1 MSIANALTQ
10 ALHPVDW
17 SIVGP
22 ALVAGLLVLATH
34 VPLGLQV
41 LRKGIVFIDLAIA
54 QIAGLGVMLADTL
67 GFEPQGWAVQVSAV
81 SAALAGA
88 ALLTWTEQRWP
99 DIQEALIGGLFVV
112 ASCIG
117 LLMLSGN
124 PHGGEHLKDLLVGQI
139 LWVSPEQL
147 QAMAALTAVVLA
159 LWWCMPER
167 LARIGF
173 YVLFALAVTA
183 SVQLV
188 GVYLVFSSL
197 IMPALA
203 VRHLT
208 QERTVG
214 KRALLVAYT
223 LGGLAYALGLT
234 LSAMLDWPSG
244 AVVVVVMA
252 GVCVL
257 ASQWMPKPSRA
268 ADKPSALANLGT
280 PPT

>member
-1 MSIANALTQ
+1 MNPTSALTP

-22 ALVAGLLVLATH
+22 ALIAGLLVLATH

-54 QIAGLGVMLADTL
+54 QIAGLGVILADTL
-67 GFEPQGWAVQVSAV
+67 GFEPQGWAVQASAV

-88 ALLTWTEQRWP
+88 ALLTWTEKRWP

-112 ASCIG
+112 TSCIG

-139 LWVSPEQL
+139 LWVSAGQL

-159 LWWCMPER
+159 LWWCMPDR
-167 LARIGF
+167 HARTGF

-203 VRHLT
+203 VRELSRRRPAQKAAWLT
-208 QERTVG
+208 
-214 KRALLVAYT
+214 
-223 LGGLAYALGLT
+223 AYALGAVSYGAGLA

-252 GVCVL
+252 MVCVL
-257 ASQWMPKPSRA
+257 ASLWMPKSSAPA
-268 ADKPSALANLGT
+268 AKDQSLANRVT

>member
-1 MSIANALTQ
+1 MGAAMGTISQLP
-10 ALHPVDW
+10 PVDW
-17 SIVGP
+17 SILGP
-22 ALVAGLLVLATH
+22 ALLAGLLVLATH

-67 GFEPQGWAVQVSAV
+67 GFEPQGWAVQVAAV
-81 SAALAGA
+81 SAALLGA
-88 ALLTWTEQRWP
+88 ALLTWTERRWP

-112 ASCIG
+112 ASCVG

-139 LWVSPEQL
+139 LWVTPGQL
-147 QAMAALTAVVLA
+147 QAMATLTAAVLA
-159 LWWCMPER
+159 LWWWLPER
-167 LARIGF
+167 MARTGF

-203 VRHLT
+203 VRHLDT
-208 QERTVG
+208 QANRR
-214 KRALLVAYT
+214 RAWVA
-223 LGGLAYALGLT
+223 AYALGAVAYGLGLW

-252 GVCVL
+252 AVCALGSQVVGRLRVL
-257 ASQWMPKPSRA
+257 DNPPG
-268 ADKPSALANLGT
+268 ALAKQGT
-280 PPT
+280 HPT